1 MAIALA
7 RIKAKMPYSQ
17 FTLKKLVKDFKLKI
31 EENVVLFPEVV
42 PAPPSNFLLQLL
54 EKTVPLALAT
64 DTEKSRSEMI
74 VFPVLLEVKE
84 QKANEIALFS
94 GNDFTVDPSV
104 GLNGNPDF
112 LISCDKEQYFIVAP
126 VMTIVEAKNN
136 NLNSGLGQC
145 GAEMLAAKIFNE
157 NEGKDVPAIYGC
169 VTSGTAWKF
178 LRLTGNILY
187 IDKVEVSLFPC
198 DRLLGIFLS
207 ILTNLTN

>member
-1 MAIALA
+1 M
-7 RIKAKMPYSQ
+7 
-17 FTLKKLVKDFKLKI
+17 
-31 EENVVLFPEVV
+31 
-42 PAPPSNFLLQLL
+42 
-54 EKTVPLALAT
+54 PLALAT

-112 LISCDKEQYFIVAP
+112 LISSDKEQYFIVAP

-157 NEGKDVPAIYGC
+157 NEGKDVPVIYGC

>member
-1 MAIALA
+1 
-7 RIKAKMPYSQ
+7 MPYSQ
-17 FTLKKLVKDFKLKI
+17 FTLKKLVKDFNFKI
-31 EENVVLFPEVV
+31 EENVVLFPEITPVS
-42 PAPPSNFLLQLL
+42 PSDFLVQLL

-74 VFPVLLEVKE
+74 IFPVLLEVKE
-84 QKANEIALFS
+84 QKRNEVALFS
-94 GNDFTVDPSV
+94 GNDFTVDPNV

-112 LISCDKEQYFIVAP
+112 LISLDKEQYFIAAP

-157 NEGKDVPAIYGC
+157 NEGKDVPAIHGC

-178 LRLTGNILY
+178 LRLTGDILY
-187 IDKVEVSLFPC
+187 IDKLEVSLFPC
-198 DRLLGIFLS
+198 ERLLGIFLS
-207 ILTNLTN
+207 ILK

>member
-1 MAIALA
+1 
-7 RIKAKMPYSQ
+7 MPYSQ
-17 FTLKKLVKDFKLKI
+17 FTLKKLVKDFNLKI
-31 EENVVLFPEVV
+31 EENVVLFPEITPVQ
-42 PAPPSNFLLQLL
+42 PSDFLVQLL

-84 QKANEIALFS
+84 QKRNEISLFS
-94 GNDFTVDPSV
+94 GNDFTVEPNI

-112 LISCDKEQYFIVAP
+112 LISLDKEQYFIAAP

-157 NEGKDVPAIYGC
+157 NEGKDVLAIHGC

-178 LRLTGNILY
+178 LRLVGDILY
-187 IDKVEVSLFPC
+187 IDKLEVPLFPC
-198 DRLLGIFLS
+198 ERLLGIFLS
-207 ILTNLTN
+207 ILK

>member
-1 MAIALA
+1 
-7 RIKAKMPYSQ
+7 MPYSQ
-17 FTLKKLVKDFKLKI
+17 FTLKKLVKDFNLKI
-31 EENVVLFPEVV
+31 EESVVLFPEITPV
-42 PAPPSNFLLQLL
+42 PPSDFLVQLL

-74 VFPVLLEVKE
+74 IFPVLLEVKE
-84 QKANEIALFS
+84 QKNNEIALFS
-94 GNDFTVDPSV
+94 GNDFTVDPNV

-112 LISCDKEQYFIVAP
+112 LISLDKEQYFIAAP

-157 NEGKDVPAIYGC
+157 NEGKNASMIHGC

-178 LRLTGNILY
+178 LRLSGDILY
-187 IDKVEVSLFPC
+187 IDKLEVSLFPC

-207 ILTNLTN
+207 ILK

>member
-1 MAIALA
+1 
-7 RIKAKMPYSQ
+7 MPYSQ
-17 FTLKKLVKDFKLKI
+17 FTLKKLVKDFNLKI
-31 EENVVLFPEVV
+31 EENIVLFPEITPV
-42 PAPPSNFLLQLL
+42 PPSDFLVRFLD
-54 EKTVPLALAT
+54 KTVPLALAT

-74 VFPVLLEVKE
+74 IFPVLLEVKE
-84 QKANEIALFS
+84 QKCNEVALFS
-94 GNDFTVDPSV
+94 GNDFTVDPNL

-112 LISCDKEQYFIVAP
+112 LISLDKEQYFISAP

-157 NEGKDVPAIYGC
+157 NEGKDVSAIHGC

-178 LRLTGNILY
+178 LRLINNILY
-187 IDKVEVSLFPC
+187 IDKLELSLFPC

-207 ILTNLTN
+207 ILQ